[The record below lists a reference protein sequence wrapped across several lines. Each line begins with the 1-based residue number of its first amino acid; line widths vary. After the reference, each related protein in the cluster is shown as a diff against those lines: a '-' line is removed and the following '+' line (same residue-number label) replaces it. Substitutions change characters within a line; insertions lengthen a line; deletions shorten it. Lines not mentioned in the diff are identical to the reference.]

1 MTLAPSAAPS
11 AALIFAAG
19 LGTRMRPLTDD
30 RPKAL
35 VEVGGRT
42 LLDRALDRVKE
53 AGIPRAVV
61 NVHAF
66 PDQMRAALA
75 RRKDLDILV
84 SDESDLLLET
94 GGGMR
99 KALPLLGPGPVLALN
114 ADAVWTGAA
123 PVPALLEAWEGARMG
138 LLLLVVEKA
147 RAVGYARAGDFL
159 LDEASR
165 LSRPPAG
172 EAAPWVYTGAQILD
186 PALLVDQPE
195 GPFSLSRVF
204 FAEAS
209 AGRASGLRHAGGWAD
224 VGTPAGIPAAE
235 ALLREAGEA

>member
-1 MTLAPSAAPS
+1 MTLTPS

-19 LGTRMRPLTDD
+19 LGTRMRPLTND

-35 VEVGGRT
+35 VEVGGRS

-61 NVHAF
+61 NIHAF

-75 RRKDLDILV
+75 RRKDLEILI
-84 SDESDLLLET
+84 SDESELLLET

-114 ADAVWTGAA
+114 ADAVWTGSA
-123 PVPALLEAWEGARMG
+123 PVPALLKAWEGGRG
-138 LLLLVVEKA
+138 SLLLLLVEKA

-165 LSRPPAG
+165 LSRPSAG
-172 EAAPWVYTGAQILD
+172 EGAPWVYTGAQILD
-186 PALLVDQPE
+186 PALLSGGPE
-195 GPFSLSRVF
+195 GAFSLSPIF
-204 FAEAS
+204 FAEAA
-209 AGRASGLRHAGGWAD
+209 AGRAYGLRHAGGWAD

-235 ALLREAGEA
+235 ALLREAQEA

>member
-1 MTLAPSAAPS
+1 MTLTPP

-19 LGTRMRPLTDD
+19 LGTRMRPLTND

-75 RRKDLDILV
+75 RRGDLEILI

-114 ADAVWTGAA
+114 ADAIWTGAA
-123 PVPALLEAWEGARMG
+123 PVPALLKAWAGAWEGGRMR
-138 LLLLVVEKA
+138 LLLLLVEKA

-172 EAAPWVYTGAQILD
+172 EGASWVYTGAQILD
-186 PALLVDQPE
+186 PALLADRPE
-195 GPFSLSRVF
+195 GAFSLSPIF
-204 FAEAS
+204 FAEAA
-209 AGRASGLRHAGGWAD
+209 AGRAYGLRHAGGWAD
-224 VGTPAGIPAAE
+224 VGTPAGVPAAE